1 MKFVKLR
8 KNERRSVYDIVLT
21 AWDGDSS
28 DAGRY
33 IAITTTLHEVVD
45 LRKSLMQLIRD
56 CRACG
61 VRSAYIVK
69 LKSDGTPDRSR
80 CPHLYAA

>member
-1 MKFVKLR
+1 MTFDKIHKE
-8 KNERRSVYDIVLT
+8 ERRRVYDIVLT
-21 AWDGDSS
+21 AWDGDAS

-69 LKSDGTPDRSR
+69 LKSDGTPDCSR
-80 CPHLYAA
+80 CPHLWAA